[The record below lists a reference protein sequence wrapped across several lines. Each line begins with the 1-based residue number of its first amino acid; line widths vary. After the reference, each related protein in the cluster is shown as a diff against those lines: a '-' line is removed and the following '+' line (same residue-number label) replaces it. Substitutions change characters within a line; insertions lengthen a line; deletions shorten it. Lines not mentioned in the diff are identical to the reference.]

1 MIHTFTVETVPSIQ
15 DVGGKARSLIEATHS
30 GFNVPDGFVLD
41 VEYFQPWLD
50 NVTKSDAWAGFLAT
64 SEADIKRHCDGVK
77 DFCASLALDAPQVQ
91 ALKAAIEDWPE
102 DVVVAVRSSSPEEDL
117 EGSSFAGGYETT
129 LGVTRETLQA
139 AILHSFTSVFDE
151 RIVTYKMQ
159 HGMATDDPRIAVVV
173 QLQIASEV
181 SGVAFSL
188 NPQNNCFDEAVINAN
203 FGLGETVVAG
213 VVTPDTYVV
222 DKVELELIDK
232 NIANKSHGLHIENGG
247 GTRERANERP
257 DASCLTDAQAIEIA
271 QLAARAED
279 HYGKPM
285 DIEWAIED
293 GTLHLLQSRP
303 ITTYVPL
310 PDSMVTAPGAQ
321 KNLYLDVIVLS
332 QGFAESLSVLGL
344 DIWGRML
351 EAVKSAQGMVDRGSQ
366 GTILNVDGRQ
376 YFHVSN
382 LFKALGG
389 GVVSRVLT
397 QYDTPTRKIFESI
410 DLKNEYLPKE
420 TPRPLKGLRWRAF
433 KSIGSVVPA
442 AYRGFRNSDRAV
454 KAFEEQ
460 FAELVVTCKAL
471 VARDMPIDELV
482 DRLLAV
488 FQKQISTVIGV
499 LAPSLV
505 ARWRIGRMFRNDD
518 VHDLVV
524 ALEMDL
530 RGNPTSEMGH
540 AMYQLASRPEI
551 QATHTGDEFEQKVHG
566 GAYSAE
572 LSAQLDAYFD
582 RFGCRGIK
590 EIDIATPRVYENLPA
605 FFDQLHAI
613 DIDTDTINT
622 AKSRR
627 AAAYEKLRALAQK
640 KGKAVKFERLAR
652 QQVNGGYREA
662 PKYFFIVVV
671 DLVRRRALEL
681 GKTFVA
687 QGRLARAD
695 QIFDLT
701 RAQIAAG
708 QRDPSLDLADLAAN
722 NLAPR
727 GKFARVRHW
736 PRFID
741 SRGKIF
747 RAKAVQTEDAN
758 VLVGDPIAPGVVRGK
773 AKVLDEPYAKP
784 LEKGEILVTRASD
797 PGWTPI
803 FINAAGVVLEVG
815 GPLQHGAIIAREYGL
830 PCVSG
835 IDRVTDVVVDGQLL
849 EVDGTNGVVRVLS
862 DESVE
867 AA

>member
-1 MIHTFTVETVPSIQ
+1 MIHRFTVETVPSIQ
-15 DVGGKARSLIEATHS
+15 DVGGKARSLIEATHA
-30 GFNVPDGFVLD
+30 GFNVPDGLVLD

-64 SEADIKRHCDGVK
+64 SEADIKRHCDAVK
-77 DFCASLALDAPQVQ
+77 DACASLAFDAPQMQ
-91 ALKAAIEDWPE
+91 ALEEAIRGWPE

-129 LGVTRETLQA
+129 LGVTRETLRA

-151 RIVTYKMQ
+151 RIVKYKMQ

-173 QLQIASEV
+173 QRQIASDV

-222 DKVELELIDK
+222 DKVTLELIDK
-232 NIANKSHGLHIENGG
+232 NIATKSHGLHLENGG

-257 DASCLTDAQAIEIA
+257 DAPCLTDAQAIKIA
-271 QLAARAED
+271 QLAARAEE
-279 HYGKPM
+279 HSGKPM
-285 DIEWAIED
+285 DIEWAIEG

-321 KNLYLDVIVLS
+321 KNLYLDIIVLT
-332 QGFAESLSVLGL
+332 QGFTESLSVLGL
-344 DIWGRML
+344 EIWGQML
-351 EAVKSAQGMVDRGSQ
+351 ETIKGDQGMVDRGDQ
-366 GTILNVDGRQ
+366 GTVLNVDGRQ
-376 YFHVSN
+376 YFHLSN
-382 LFKALGG
+382 LCRALGT
-389 GVVSRVLT
+389 RVGSGLVKT
-397 QYDTPTRKIFESI
+397 YDTPTRKIFESI
-410 DLKNEYLPKE
+410 DLKSEYLPKE
-420 TPRPLKGLRWRAF
+420 TPAPLKGLGWRAI
-433 KSIGSVVPA
+433 KSVGSVLPV
-442 AYRGFRNSDRAV
+442 AYRGFRSPGQATQ
-454 KAFEEQ
+454 AYEEQ
-460 FAELVVTCKAL
+460 FASDVAVCKAL
-471 VARDMPIDELV
+471 VSQDMPIDELV
-482 DRLLAV
+482 ERFLAE
-488 FQKQISTVIGV
+488 FQKQIGTVTGV
-499 LAPSLV
+499 LLPSLFS
-505 ARWRIGRMFRNDD
+505 RWRIGRMFKNDD
-518 VHDLVV
+518 VDDLVV

-540 AMYQLASRPEI
+540 AMYQLASCPEI
-551 QATHTGDEFEQKVHG
+551 QATPTGDEFEQKVNG
-566 GAYSAE
+566 SAYSHE
-572 LSAQLDAYFD
+572 LKLQLDAYFD

-590 EIDIATPRVYENLPA
+590 EIDVATPRVYEHLPA
-605 FFDQLHAI
+605 FFEQLKAI
-613 DIDTDTINT
+613 DIETDTIKT
-622 AKSRR
+622 AQGRR
-627 AAAYEKLRALAQK
+627 ATAYEKLRALAQK
-640 KGKAVKFERLAR
+640 KGKAEKFERLAR

-687 QGRLARAD
+687 QGRLARPD

-701 RAQIAAG
+701 LAQITAG

-727 GKFARVRHW
+727 EKFARVRNW

-747 RAKAVQTEDAN
+747 RATATQTEDENA
-758 VLVGDPIAPGVVRGK
+758 LVGDPIAPGVVRGK

-835 IDRVTDVVVDGQLL
+835 LDSVTDLIVDGQLL
-849 EVDGTNGVVRVLS
+849 EVDGTNGVVRILGDDNV
-862 DESVE
+862 
-867 AA
+867 AAA